1 MNNKIHTKKAQFA
14 PESVYTPAEREKGI
28 KPVVAGSG
36 KGYALTTFP
45 MADFLRS
52 GDPAKAEAIQAI
64 INHIKDKTGIKI
76 DISEMPMLQILDPED
91 VYTVNGRPVIFLG
104 YDSKT
109 KTTKGVKSE
118 IPLGST
124 YVDLT
129 TMTIHSAS
137 DTDPV
142 TVQHDA
148 IISQLKNKSS
158 EIINSALVNK
168 HNKTIDWICSNKL
181 PVLQNISAMLIRSR
195 RLIDSRLQELSVQIE
210 AFSKPRNLP
219 QAASELDDKMHTDMG
234 LSRGEGGALAVD
246 PSFNPEGIDRQLNN
260 ATKYAEAIIIRY
272 KDEPQTVL
280 DFYNSGNMI
289 SHFANSTS
297 ISEDHA
303 EVICS
308 GISDIMK
315 VMIQDLEDARNKRE
329 QSEKNRTEEPK
340 EQKTIQWALAKIKP
354 IIANEV
360 KKPSIVPNK
369 YKGIRSFEEQGVAA
383 NASITRTEIEL
394 LKETMENVNYVS
406 RLMISI
412 SKKLRANGL
421 NLSMKNI
428 SPSEKAQLC
437 QAAQKMQ
444 RFTEGYAKPIVD
456 ENGKLDKRKMGSQNG
471 PLANML
477 VSHYLGLCQVAL
489 YKLACADA
497 VESKNILTICDIGN
511 DSIRSG
517 IDTETSS

>member
-1 MNNKIHTKKAQFA
+1 
-14 PESVYTPAEREKGI
+14 
-28 KPVVAGSG
+28 
-36 KGYALTTFP
+36 
-45 MADFLRS
+45 
-52 GDPAKAEAIQAI
+52 
-64 INHIKDKTGIKI
+64 
-76 DISEMPMLQILDPED
+76 
-91 VYTVNGRPVIFLG
+91 
-104 YDSKT
+104 
-109 KTTKGVKSE
+109 
-118 IPLGST
+118 
-124 YVDLT
+124 
-129 TMTIHSAS
+129 
-137 DTDPV
+137 
-142 TVQHDA
+142 
-148 IISQLKNKSS
+148 
-158 EIINSALVNK
+158 
-168 HNKTIDWICSNKL
+168 
-181 PVLQNISAMLIRSR
+181 
-195 RLIDSRLQELSVQIE
+195 
-210 AFSKPRNLP
+210 
-219 QAASELDDKMHTDMG
+219 
-234 LSRGEGGALAVD
+234 
-246 PSFNPEGIDRQLNN
+246 
-260 ATKYAEAIIIRY
+260 
-272 KDEPQTVL
+272 
-280 DFYNSGNMI
+280 MI